1 MHRAAD
7 WIWTGFLL
15 AAPALC
21 HAADAG
27 SGLVPGRDAT
37 RWSGLQGR
45 ISLNTGATWQPGSSR
60 FDTPAPKLQGLGVF
74 GDYYFSRAKL
84 GQGVAGGFR
93 ATSGVLLGAT
103 TQLWATSVLS
113 SSSHSSVARRNIS
126 SLGSVLPSE
135 TENSTQP
142 YLGLGYSGLSLKG
155 GWGFAADLGV
165 MAVQPG
171 TAVRLGRTYNNT
183 PGSDEL
189 VRELRL
195 SPVLQLG
202 VSYTF

>member
-1 MHRAAD
+1 MHRAAT
-7 WIWTGFLL
+7 WIGTGLL
-15 AAPALC
+15 AAAPAVCL
-21 HAADAG
+21 AAG
-27 SGLVPGRDAT
+27 SGLIPNRDAD

-45 ISLNTGATWQPGSSR
+45 VSLNTSSYGREGSSR
-60 FDTPAPKLQGLGVF
+60 FEMAVPKVQGVGLF
-74 GDYYFSRAKL
+74 GDYYFTRAKL
-84 GQGVAGGFR
+84 SQGVSGGFR

-103 TQLWATSVLS
+103 APLWVTSALGS
-113 SSSHSSVARRNIS
+113 SGYSSVARR
-126 SLGSVLPSE
+126 SLLGPSFPGE
-135 TENSTQP
+135 AENSTLP
-142 YLGLGYSGLSLKG
+142 YVGLGYSGLSLKG

-171 TAVRLGRTYNNT
+171 TSVRLGRSYNNA